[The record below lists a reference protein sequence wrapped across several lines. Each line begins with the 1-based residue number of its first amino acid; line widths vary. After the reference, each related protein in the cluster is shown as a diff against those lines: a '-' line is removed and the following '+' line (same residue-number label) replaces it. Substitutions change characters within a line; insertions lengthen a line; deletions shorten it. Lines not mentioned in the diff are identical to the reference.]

1 MRLWVD
7 SLKRGTSIVKK
18 AMEFRFG
25 QGESPQSL
33 RFPLIQRRRKSMLK
47 QKSSTAPSHNCPQQT
62 TAHNNALT
70 KYSLT
75 EDQTRYLPTK
85 ADVKNFL
92 EETYHR
98 EYKLEDI
105 TSRSRRWSFYAERPL
120 TGEEIREWIE
130 RLSDERKATGA
141 QGSPLKC

>member
-105 TSRSRRWSFYAERPL
+105 TVSLCRCSKPAIAVRFHTAPQLLTRSSLGVAGGVSTLNVR
-120 TGEEIREWIE
+120 
-130 RLSDERKATGA
+130 
-141 QGSPLKC
+141 